1 MTIAKAGIFILT
13 QNTIE
18 RKIYLK
24 NCLYFLFKNFNKK
37 YNYPVIILHEG
48 DYDDN
53 AQSEIKNSI
62 RQNHRHVVTFKQID
76 KGDFDVPSHI
86 DKERLEKVVE
96 LQPVPYWRNGRYR
109 SMCYF
114 WIKHF
119 FKYTNDFDYVMRLD
133 DDSIIEE
140 PIVTDLFQTM
150 VEKEYVYISNLLHVD
165 CGICNYGMK
174 EMFEKI
180 LPSAKSQLNDKMFIK
195 SKIPKNTVIMDKFKE
210 LYRLNEGKNLEIET
224 FNDDIETEMPL
235 MYYNNFF
242 ITDTRFW
249 KREEVKYIID
259 AIDKHGGIFYYRYG
273 DAPLH
278 TIIVSLLEP
287 RKTTRTVFKYSK
299 RLQREV
305 FVDNDGNFHSYMPK
319 SYDHS
324 SCITHK

>member
-1 MTIAKAGIFILT
+1 MTIAKAGIFLLT

>member
-1 MTIAKAGIFILT
+1 MTVSKSGIFILT

-53 AQSEIKNSI
+53 AQLEIKNSI
-62 RQNHRHVVTFKQID
+62 RQNHRQVVSFQQID
-76 KGDFDVPSHI
+76 KEDFDIPSHI
-86 DKERLEKVVE
+86 DKERVAKIVE
-96 LQPVPYWRNGRYR
+96 LQPVPYWRNEKYR

-119 FKYTNDFDYVMRLD
+119 FKYTKNFDYVMRLD

-150 VEKEYVYISNLLHVD
+150 VDKEFVYISNLLHVD

-174 EMFEKI
+174 EMFEKL
-180 LPSAKSQLNDKMFIK
+180 LPTAKAQLNDKMFIK
-195 SKIPKNTVIMDKFKE
+195 SKIPKNSIVMDKFKK
-210 LYRLNEGKNLEIET
+210 LYKINEGNDLESFE
-224 FNDDIETEMPL
+224 NEIETEMPL

-242 ITDTRFW
+242 VTDARFW
-249 KREEVKYIID
+249 KRDDVKYIID
-259 AIDKHGGIFYYRYG
+259 GIDKHGGIFYYRYG

-287 RKTTRTVFKYSK
+287 KKTTRTVFKYSK

-305 FVDNDGNFHSYMPK
+305 FVDNDGKFHSYMPK

>member
-1 MTIAKAGIFILT
+1 MTIAKSGIFILT

-62 RQNHRHVVTFKQID
+62 RQNHRHVVTFEQID

-96 LQPVPYWRNGRYR
+96 LQPVPYWRNGKYR

-140 PIVTDLFQTM
+140 PIITDLFQTM

-180 LPSAKSQLNDKMFIK
+180 LPYAKSRLNDKMFIK
-195 SKIPKNTVIMDKFKE
+195 SKIPKNSVIMDKFKE
-210 LYRLNEGKNLEIET
+210 LYRLNEGKDLEA

-259 AIDKHGGIFYYRYG
+259 SIDKHGGIFYYRYG

-305 FVDNDGNFHSYMPK
+305 FVDNGGNFHSYMPK